1 MFRRISLLLVAGL
14 VIGSAPVFYQLRSAA
29 ASQSQASSAE
39 VTDPL
44 SSANVPTPFPQA
56 VSTVAPTPS
65 RNAIAEEIQ
74 ALNSKWAAEFL
85 QGGGWLHLV
94 IQHDRNKDKV
104 GTLPNGQ
111 PIPMDYV
118 EETWWQLNEKNLVVA
133 AVTFMRDETGQVVQ
147 IAIFRDGL
155 WHNLTFSDQPPTP
168 GEAFA
173 PDLDFGFSN
182 DVVRS
187 EAWGSRVS
195 RGETL
200 NAAGQKTVTFTIHDD
215 FAKPKAMAGYEKD
228 IVRGES
234 RATFDAQS
242 GQLLYVERVMV
253 MADGETRTVER
264 AEFVTV
270 EHVNAPSQ
278 EAAEYL
284 NQEVTK

>member
-1 MFRRISLLLVAGL
+1 
-14 VIGSAPVFYQLRSAA
+14 
-29 ASQSQASSAE
+29 
-39 VTDPL
+39 
-44 SSANVPTPFPQA
+44 
-56 VSTVAPTPS
+56 
-65 RNAIAEEIQ
+65 
-74 ALNSKWAAEFL
+74 
-85 QGGGWLHLV
+85 
-94 IQHDRNKDKV
+94 
-104 GTLPNGQ
+104 
-111 PIPMDYV
+111 MDYV

-147 IAIFRDGL
+147 VATFRDGL
-155 WHNLTFSDQPPTP
+155 WRNLTFTDQPPTP

-195 RGETL
+195 RGEAL

-215 FAKPKAMAGYEKD
+215 FAKPKTMAGYEKD

-242 GQLLYVERVMV
+242 GQLLHVERVMA
-253 MADGETRTVER
+253 MADGEERTVER

-270 EHVNAPSQ
+270 EHVSAPSQ
-278 EAAEYL
+278 EVAEYL